1 MQIRARKKSAKHA
14 LFPFP
19 ACFSRIRDVLLF
31 IPFLNGIN
39 QSETSSI
46 MVFILFVS
54 VLFLLAFV
62 FLDMSHEVL
71 KKQIRR
77 ISAKKTD
84 DASPRELDYP
94 FFRLAGSGS
103 SRAPWQRYSRTEIQ
117 IADRDDFIKKIA
129 PEHFDKFI
137 TQERILRLLLGASF
151 FVLALDVLAVAV
163 HIIRHWH

>member
-1 MQIRARKKSAKHA
+1 
-14 LFPFP
+14 
-19 ACFSRIRDVLLF
+19 
-31 IPFLNGIN
+31 
-39 QSETSSI
+39 

-54 VLFLLAFV
+54 VFFLLAFV

-84 DASPRELDYP
+84 DPHPQELDYP
-94 FFRLAGSGS
+94 FFRLSGSGS
-103 SRAPWQRYSRTEIQ
+103 VRAPWQRYSRTEIQ

-137 TQERILRLLLGASF
+137 LQERILRLLFGTSF
-151 FVLALDVLAVAV
+151 FVLAMDVLAVAIHV
-163 HIIRHWH
+163 IRHWH